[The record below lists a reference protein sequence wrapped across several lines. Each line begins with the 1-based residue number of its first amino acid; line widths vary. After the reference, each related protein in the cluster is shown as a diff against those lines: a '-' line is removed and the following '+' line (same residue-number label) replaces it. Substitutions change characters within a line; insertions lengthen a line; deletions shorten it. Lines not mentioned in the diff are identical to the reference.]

1 MDNIFAQFI
10 ITSDTCINQCAICW
24 HSCGGFVQISTD
36 FSFSA
41 QRYFSTWGQ
50 SAFVFYV
57 RTYCKVSICSPI
69 LLGKTDSTYLFMS
82 FLPK

>member
-41 QRYFSTWGQ
+41 QRDIFQRGSRVPLCSTLGLIVKSAYVLQYLARLTALIYEFS
-50 SAFVFYV
+50 
-57 RTYCKVSICSPI
+57 
-69 LLGKTDSTYLFMS
+69 
-82 FLPK
+82 PK